1 LSSARE
7 LASGKLLLDEPG
19 KAIARLRISNP
30 DRRGALD
37 HEILD
42 ALARTVPSLG
52 ARCLIITGTEPM
64 FSAGYDLGSL
74 VREEGFAER
83 AEALVAHPF
92 TEAIDAIEAFPYPVI
107 AQLGGHALG
116 GGLELAVACD
126 IRVAAAG
133 IKLSMP
139 PAKLGLVY
147 SHTGLRR
154 FLDLCGPA
162 NLAELMYVGRD
173 VKAERAHTMGLVN
186 QVVEPDEL
194 ERRVLLMA
202 STVAA
207 NAPLSLS
214 GNKEVIRTLRAH
226 AGALPGDTERALIEL
241 RAACFASED
250 FREGVR
256 AFDEKR
262 LPEWKGR

>member
-1 LSSARE
+1 LSSLRD

-19 KAIARLRISNP
+19 KGIARLRISNP

-42 ALARTVPSLG
+42 ALAKTLPDLS
-52 ARCLIITGTEPM
+52 ARCVIISGTPPM

-74 VREEGFAER
+74 AEEEGFAER

-92 TEAIDAIEAFPYPVI
+92 TDAIDAIEAFPYPVI
-107 AQLGGHALG
+107 AQLGGHAIG
-116 GGLELAVACD
+116 GGLELALACD
-126 IRVAAAG
+126 IRIAAQG
-133 IKLSMP
+133 IRLSMP

-154 FLDLCGPA
+154 FLDVCGPG
-162 NLAELMYVGRD
+162 NLAELLYVGRY
-173 VKAERAHTMGLVN
+173 VKAERAQLMGLVN
-186 QVVEPDEL
+186 QVAEAAEL
-194 ERRVLLMA
+194 ERRVILMA
-202 STVAA
+202 SAIAA
-207 NAPLSLS
+207 NAPLSLA
-214 GNKEVIRTLRAH
+214 GNKQVIRTLREH
-226 AGALPGDTERALIEL
+226 AGALPEDTERALIEL

-256 AFDEKR
+256 AFAEKR

>member
-1 LSSARE
+1 LSSPRE

-19 KAIARLRISNP
+19 DGVARLRISNP

-42 ALARTVPSLG
+42 ALAHTVPELP
-52 ARCLIITGTEPM
+52 ARCLILTGTKPM
-64 FSAGYDLGSL
+64 FSAGYDLGNL
-74 VREEGFAER
+74 ADEEDFAER

-107 AQLGGHALG
+107 AQLGGHAIG
-116 GGLELAVACD
+116 GGLELAIACD
-126 IRVAAAG
+126 IRIAAQGVRLA
-133 IKLSMP
+133 MP

-154 FLDLCGPA
+154 FLDICGPA
-162 NLAELMYVGRD
+162 NLGELLYVGRHVEAD
-173 VKAERAHTMGLVN
+173 RALEMGLVN
-186 QVVEPDEL
+186 QVVGPAEL
-194 ERRVLLMA
+194 ERRVIIMA
-202 STVAA
+202 AAIAA
-207 NAPLSLS
+207 NAPLSIS
-214 GNKEVIRTLRAH
+214 GNKHVIRTLRAH
-226 AGALPGDTERALIEL
+226 AGDLPDDAERALLEL

-256 AFDEKR
+256 AFAEKR